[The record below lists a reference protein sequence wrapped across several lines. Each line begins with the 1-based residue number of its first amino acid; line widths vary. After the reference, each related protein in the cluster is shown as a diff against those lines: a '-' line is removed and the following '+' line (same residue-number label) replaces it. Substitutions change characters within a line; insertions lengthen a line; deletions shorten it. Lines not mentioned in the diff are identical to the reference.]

1 MMRGAE
7 LSKRIDAFLRDNF
20 LLVGFFFETLFL
32 EFLER
37 LFWGVAL
44 LRDFFFVG
52 M

>member
-20 LLVGFFFETLFL
+20 LLVGFFFKTL
-32 EFLER
+32 FLER
-37 LFWGVAL
+37 LFWGVVL
-44 LRDFFFVG
+44 LRDFFLVG